1 MEISI
6 NVSDKKNS
14 ENSQIVTLKTN
25 KIQFK
30 PDPKAA
36 IHVINYTKKYSK
48 KQIPAVANLN
58 FKVMPGEFHAFIGAN
73 GAGKTTTIKAI
84 VGAYARYQG
93 KIFVF
98 GHENTSIKAKDN
110 LGYIP
115 EAARFPKGMNLK
127 TFLLTMAILSKIPKK
142 EAVKK
147 VKSILEKL
155 SLSNLAKRSPETF
168 SSGQK
173 KKVLLSQAL
182 LHEPKVIVMDEPAAN
197 LDPKARIEFFDTLKV
212 LQRDGVAIMISSHIL
227 AEIKKYADSATI
239 IDDGKIVYSG
249 RLEDENKT
257 SEFNTSIHPKNSVSF
272 ENFLNEKGMK
282 YKLED
287 DAYLISI
294 PNKEKRN
301 FINECFDKE
310 IEFKSFSEL
319 SYDLEY
325 LYNKYVVIGSVD
337 TKKGKGDLNA

>member
-1 MEISI
+1 MAK
-6 NVSDKKNS
+6 NKNS
-14 ENSQIVTLKTN
+14 KNNDSLNPSLSSKKTEQ
-25 KIQFK
+25 KYK
-30 PDPKAA
+30 PDSKAA
-36 IHVINYTKKYSK
+36 IHVINYTKRYSK
-48 KQIPAVANLN
+48 KQVPAVTNLN

-93 KIFVF
+93 KIFIF
-98 GHENTSIKAKDN
+98 GQENSTIKAKDN

-115 EAARFPKGMNLK
+115 EAARFPKGMSLK
-127 TFLLTMAILSKIPKK
+127 SFLTSMAILSKIPRKK
-142 EAVKK
+142 AIKK
-147 VKSILEKL
+147 VESILEKL
-155 SLSNLAKRSPETF
+155 SLKNLAKRSPETF

-212 LQRDGVAIMISSHIL
+212 LQKEGVAIMISSHIL

-249 RLEDENKT
+249 RLEDEKDT
-257 SEFNTSIHPKNSVSF
+257 SEFNTSIKPKNEGEF
-272 ENFLNEKGMK
+272 INFLNDKNIKFEV
-282 YKLED
+282 ED
-287 DAYLISI
+287 DSFHINLD
-294 PNKEKRN
+294 EEHKRA
-301 FINECFDKE
+301 FINECFDKKIE
-310 IEFKSFSEL
+310 IKSFSEL

-337 TKKGKGDLNA
+337 TKKKEEVKNV